1 MCNTDNLKGFHM
13 KTVLKA
19 VQRILII
26 LLLLFALL
34 PLYVMLVGS
43 LKNNMA
49 LFNIPPDILPFS
61 FTLDNY
67 RNLYGL
73 KVTQWFFNS
82 VFVSVL
88 TTVLTLVVAS
98 CAAYSFAKKNFPGK
112 RVLFALLLATMMIPR
127 QILMV
132 PTFVL
137 IKNIGLYDNFFGL
150 ILPAAAAPFGV
161 FLLKQFMQT
170 LPNELMESSII
181 DGCSEVRTFI
191 SIVIPLSKPAI
202 GALSIFVFISSWN
215 DFMWQLVL
223 LTKRVN
229 WTLPL
234 ALANLMQEKLAFVG
248 YQLAGATLAT
258 LPMVAIFLAFQS
270 YFIKGITVGAVKG

>member
-1 MCNTDNLKGFHM
+1 M
-13 KTVLKA
+13 KIVSKIITRVILVL
-19 VQRILII
+19 VI
-26 LLLLFALL
+26 LFALL
-34 PLYVMLVGS
+34 PVYIMLVGS
-43 LKNNMA
+43 LKNNQA

-61 FTLDNY
+61 FTVENY
-67 RNLYGL
+67 KSLYGL
-73 KVTQWFFNS
+73 KVFRWFTNS
-82 VFVSVL
+82 IFISAV
-88 TTVLTLVVAS
+88 TTIMTIFIAS
-98 CAAYSFAKKNFPGK
+98 CAAYSFAKKDFPGK
-112 RVLFALLLATMMIPR
+112 KVLFVLLLATMMIPR

-137 IKNIGLYDNFFGL
+137 IKNVGLYDNFFGL

-170 LPNELMESSII
+170 LPNELLESAVI
-181 DGCSEVRTFI
+181 DGSSEVRTFANI
-191 SIVIPLSKPAI
+191 ILPLSKPAI

-215 DFMWQLVL
+215 DFMWQLIL
-223 LTKRVN
+223 LTTRVK

-248 YQLAGATLAT
+248 YQLAGATMAT
-258 LPMVAIFLAFQS
+258 IPMIAIFLAFQS